1 MQSGDSVRHS
11 PWTLCAAFVASALV
25 LAACGDSGSNSAG
38 SAQKGGASAEG
49 AVIMNGFGG
58 NYQKLFTEV
67 LIPKFKAETGIDVQ
81 YTAGLS
87 AAASMSKAIA
97 SKNAPEYDMMLSG
110 IAVYPLGA
118 EADIFAPLDPKIV
131 TNLANVFDWAR
142 LPNDVGVKDSRFL
155 IGLQYNTER
164 FKAAN
169 LKPPTSWLD
178 LWREDLAGHVA
189 IYGFDN
195 SFTQVLLPELAKKFG
210 GSVSNMEPL
219 WQKLKELKP
228 RLVGIAENP
237 PLMNDLFGGNGKAW
251 IAYNANQQT
260 NSTMAAGV
268 PVVFV
273 LPEEGAIGFENI
285 QVLLKGAKNPQN
297 AQKFINFLLGEWA
310 QIEAAKFNGGM
321 PTRKGMT
328 LPPELVARTFYNPT
342 GEMKVIQPDVAGFIP
357 KLKAWSQTWTSV
369 LK

>member
-1 MQSGDSVRHS
+1 MKSGDTVSRN
-11 PWTLCAAFVASALV
+11 PWIRAAIVASTLV
-25 LAACGDSGSNSAG
+25 LAACGDNSTGSSGSG
-38 SAQKGGASAEG
+38 QKSASAEG

-58 NYQKLFTEV
+58 NYQKLFIDI
-67 LIPKFKAETGIDVQ
+67 LIPKFKAETGIDVV
-81 YTAGLS
+81 YKAGLS
-87 AAASMSKAIA
+87 AAASMSQAIA

-155 IGLQYNTER
+155 IGLQYNTQQ
-164 FKAAN
+164 FKANN

-210 GSVSNMEPL
+210 GSVSNMEPV

-251 IAYNANQQT
+251 IGYNANQQT
-260 NSTMAAGV
+260 NSTAAAGV

-328 LPPELVARTFYNPT
+328 LPPDLIAKTFYNPT

-357 KLKAWSQTWTSV
+357 KLKAWSQSWTTT